1 MNIKYIAIY
10 IMSCAI
16 LSFSAFS
23 EELPVE
29 TSDRHQ
35 KGMVMAGKLFPG
47 LDPDALVLPKK
58 FQKYT
63 IEHLFGDVWQ
73 GTDISLQERS
83 LATCAALIA
92 MNRTSE
98 QKLHFAVARN
108 LGIPREKLEEIIAHV
123 AHYAGWPV
131 AMSSF
136 HTLNAVWP
144 TDEVIKD

>member
-1 MNIKYIAIY
+1 MNIKYIVIH

-35 KGMVMAGKLFPG
+35 KGMAMAGKLFPG
-47 LDPDALVLPKK
+47 LDPDALFLPKK

-73 GTDISLQERS
+73 GTEISLQERS

-98 QKLHFAVARN
+98 QKIHFAVARN